1 MLSER
6 SFDAGALTINY
17 AEGPA
22 NGPPLVMLH
31 GGTDRWASFE
41 SVIPA
46 LSEDWHIYALD
57 FRGHGKSGRVPGAYR
72 IPQYASD
79 VVTFLKSNIGEPAT
93 LMGHSMGAD
102 SSLWIAAEAP
112 ETVRAAVLEEP
123 LYSHNGTRIK
133 DFAVYPSLLAF
144 QSAIS
149 TQGSMQDVRS
159 ELTRLRPNWP
169 ESLIGEKAACLAM
182 LDPDV
187 LSLIVEGHHTDGYD
201 TEDLLPRISAPV
213 LMIQGDPERGGLL
226 NDSEAERMQSLLGD
240 CTFVKMPGSG
250 HEPHNRQTDKF
261 LEISRGFFEGL

>member
-1 MLSER
+1 
-6 SFDAGALTINY
+6 
-17 AEGPA
+17 
-22 NGPPLVMLH
+22 MLH

>member
-1 MLSER
+1 
-6 SFDAGALTINY
+6 
-17 AEGPA
+17 
-22 NGPPLVMLH
+22 
-31 GGTDRWASFE
+31 
-41 SVIPA
+41 
-46 LSEDWHIYALD
+46 
-57 FRGHGKSGRVPGAYR
+57 
-72 IPQYASD
+72 
-79 VVTFLKSNIGEPAT
+79 
-93 LMGHSMGAD
+93 MGHSMGAD
-102 SSLWIAAEAP
+102 SSLLIAAEAP

-123 LYSHNGTRIK
+123 LYSHNGTRIN

-149 TQGSMQDVRS
+149 NQGSMQDVRS

-169 ESLIGEKAACLAM
+169 EWLIQEKAECLAT
-182 LDPDV
+182 LDPDA

-201 TEDLLPRISAPV
+201 TEVLLPRISAPV

>member
-1 MLSER
+1 MLTER
-6 SFDAGALTINY
+6 SFDTGEVTLNY
-17 AEGPA
+17 AEGPP

-31 GGTDRWASFE
+31 GGTDRWAAFE
-41 SVIPA
+41 SVVPA
-46 LSEDWHIYALD
+46 LSEEWHVYALD

-79 VVTFLKSNIGEPAT
+79 IITFLKRQIGEPAT

-102 SSLWIAAEAP
+102 SSLLIAAEAP

-133 DFAVYPSLLAF
+133 DFAVYRSLMAF
-144 QSAIS
+144 QTAIS
-149 TQGSMQDVRS
+149 SQGSVEDIMS

-169 ESLIGEKAACLAM
+169 QWLVKEKAECLAM
-182 LDPDV
+182 LDPGV

-226 NDSEAERMQSLLGD
+226 NDSEAERMQSLLKD

-250 HEPHNRQTDKF
+250 HEPHNRQTNKF
-261 LEISRGFFEGL
+261 LEISRRFFERL

>member
-1 MLSER
+1 MLTER
-6 SFDAGALTINY
+6 SFDAGEVTINY
-17 AEGPA
+17 AQGPA
-22 NGPPLVMLH
+22 NGPPLVLLH
-31 GGTDRWASFE
+31 GGTDRWAAFE

-46 LSEDWHIYALD
+46 LSEEWHIYALD

-79 VVTFLKSNIGEPAT
+79 IVSFLRNHVGEPAT
-93 LMGHSMGAD
+93 LLGHSMGAD

-112 ETVRAAVLEEP
+112 DTVRAAVLEEP

-133 DFAVYPSLLAF
+133 EFAVFPSLLAF
-144 QSAIS
+144 QAAIS
-149 TQGSMQDVRS
+149 TQGSARDITS

-169 ESLIGEKAACLAM
+169 ESLIREKAECLSI

-226 NDSEAERMQSLLGD
+226 NDSEAQRMQSLLRD

-261 LEISRGFFEGL
+261 LEIFKRFFDGS